1 MNLHLTGQK
10 IFFWFMATRPK
21 TLVASLVPVSVGVC
35 LAVQQ
40 VGYENINILIACLCY
55 VFAFLVQVSTNFYN
69 DYSDHVKGAD
79 KNRKLGPLR
88 LAQEGLIRGRSLRN
102 ASFYLLTLAFL
113 IGLFIMEST
122 DSNRILLFVG
132 ITSVVCALAY
142 TGGPLPLAYNGLGD
156 LFVIIFFGLVAVLTT
171 HYVLVIS
178 SSNWTPIWHI
188 PLGIGFLI
196 NNLLVVN
203 NYRDWESDKEVG
215 KNTLV
220 VLLGRKFGLI
230 LYLLGIFISTIFC
243 PLIDTSLQKTAFLA
257 PIGLFLTYRL
267 KKADSANDFKVVL
280 ASTSVIILVYG
291 VITGWSILTKV

>member
-1 MNLHLTGQK
+1 
-10 IFFWFMATRPK
+10 MATRPK
-21 TLVASLVPVSVGVC
+21 TLVASLVPVSIGVC

-40 VGYENINILIACLCY
+40 VGYENINILITCLCY
-55 VFAFLVQVSTNFYN
+55 VFAFLVQISTNFYN
-69 DYSDHVKGAD
+69 DYSDHIKGAD

-88 LAQEGLIRGRSLRN
+88 LAQEGLIRGKSLRN
-102 ASFYLLTLAFL
+102 ASFYLLTLAFF
-113 IGLFIMEST
+113 IGLFIMEFT
-122 DSNRILLFVG
+122 DSNRMLLFVG

-142 TGGPLPLAYNGLGD
+142 TGGPLPFAYNGLGD

-171 HYVLVIS
+171 QYVLVIS
-178 SSNWTPIWHI
+178 SSSWAPIWHI

-230 LYLLGIFISTIFC
+230 LYLMGIVISTMLC
-243 PLIDTSLQKTAFLA
+243 PVIDSDLQRISFLA
-257 PIGLFLTYRL
+257 PIGLYLTYRL
-267 KKADSANDFKVVL
+267 KKADSAKDFKVML
-280 ASTSVIILVYG
+280 ASTSAIILIYG
-291 VITGWSILTKV
+291 IIVGWSILTKV

>member
-1 MNLHLTGQK
+1 
-10 IFFWFMATRPK
+10 MATRPK
-21 TLVASLVPVSVGVC
+21 TLVASLVPVSIGVC

-40 VGYENINILIACLCY
+40 VGYENINILITCLCY
-55 VFAFLVQVSTNFYN
+55 VFAFLVQISTNFYN
-69 DYSDHVKGAD
+69 DYSDHIKGAD

-88 LAQEGLIRGRSLRN
+88 LAQEGLIRGKSLRN

-113 IGLFIMEST
+113 IGLFIMEFT
-122 DSNRILLFVG
+122 DSNRMLLFVG

-142 TGGPLPLAYNGLGD
+142 TGGPLPFAYNGLGD

-171 HYVLVIS
+171 QYVLVIS
-178 SSNWTPIWHI
+178 SSSWAPIWHI

-203 NYRDWESDKEVG
+203 NYRDRESDKEVG

-230 LYLLGIFISTIFC
+230 LYLMGIVISTMLC
-243 PLIDTSLQKTAFLA
+243 PVIDSDLQRISFLA
-257 PIGLFLTYRL
+257 PIGLYLTYRL
-267 KKADSANDFKVVL
+267 KKADSAKDFKVML
-280 ASTSVIILVYG
+280 ASTSAIILIYG
-291 VITGWSILTKV
+291 IIVGWSILTKV

>member
-1 MNLHLTGQK
+1 
-10 IFFWFMATRPK
+10 MATRPK
-21 TLVASLVPVSVGVC
+21 TLVASLVPVSIGVC

-40 VGYENINILIACLCY
+40 VGYENINILITCLCY
-55 VFAFLVQVSTNFYN
+55 VFAFLVQISTNFYN
-69 DYSDHVKGAD
+69 DYSDHIKGAD
-79 KNRKLGPLR
+79 KKRKLGPLR
-88 LAQEGLIRGRSLRN
+88 LAQEGLIRGKSLRN

-113 IGLFIMEST
+113 IGLFIMEFT
-122 DSNRILLFVG
+122 DSNRMLLFVG

-142 TGGPLPLAYNGLGD
+142 TGGPLPFAYNGLGD

-171 HYVLVIS
+171 QYVLVIS
-178 SSNWTPIWHI
+178 SSSWAPIWHI

-230 LYLLGIFISTIFC
+230 LYLMGIVISTMLC
-243 PLIDTSLQKTAFLA
+243 PVIDSDLQRISFLA
-257 PIGLFLTYRL
+257 PIGLYLTYRL
-267 KKADSANDFKVVL
+267 KKADSAKDFKVML
-280 ASTSVIILVYG
+280 ASTSAIILIYG
-291 VITGWSILTKV
+291 IIVGWSILTKV

>member
-1 MNLHLTGQK
+1 
-10 IFFWFMATRPK
+10 MATRPK
-21 TLVASLVPVSVGVC
+21 TLVASLVPVSIGVC

-40 VGYENINILIACLCY
+40 VGYENINILITCLCY
-55 VFAFLVQVSTNFYN
+55 VFAFLVQISTNFYN
-69 DYSDHVKGAD
+69 DYSDHIKVAD

-88 LAQEGLIRGRSLRN
+88 LAQEGLIRGKSLRN

-113 IGLFIMEST
+113 IGLFIMEFT
-122 DSNRILLFVG
+122 DSNRMLLFVG

-142 TGGPLPLAYNGLGD
+142 TGGPLPFAYNGLGD

-171 HYVLVIS
+171 QYVLVIS
-178 SSNWTPIWHI
+178 SSSWAPIWHI

-230 LYLLGIFISTIFC
+230 LYLMGIVISTMLC
-243 PLIDTSLQKTAFLA
+243 PVIDSDLQRISFLA
-257 PIGLFLTYRL
+257 PIGLYLTYRL
-267 KKADSANDFKVVL
+267 KKADSAKDFKVML
-280 ASTSVIILVYG
+280 ASTSAIILIYG
-291 VITGWSILTKV
+291 IIVGWSILTKV